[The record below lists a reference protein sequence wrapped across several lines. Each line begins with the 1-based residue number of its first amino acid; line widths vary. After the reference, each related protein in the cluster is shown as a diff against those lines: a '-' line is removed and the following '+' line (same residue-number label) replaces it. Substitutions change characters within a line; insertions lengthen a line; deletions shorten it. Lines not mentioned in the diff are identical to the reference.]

1 MHGLTLGERDV
12 HASDLERTTECFV
25 TSATREVMPIV
36 SLRLDDGR
44 IVEYPAGG
52 GEITRKVAADS
63 TESVRAYIVVPAGTA
78 AQEFAFVVRSK
89 DEQGETDRA
98 ESRFDVPGGQ

>member
-1 MHGLTLGERDV
+1 V

-52 GEITRKVAADS
+52 GEITRKVAAYYKEYLREHIKQNAS
-63 TESVRAYIVVPAGTA
+63 LSLW
-78 AQEFAFVVRSK
+78 
-89 DEQGETDRA
+89 
-98 ESRFDVPGGQ
+98 